1 MTIIVL
7 PFTVDGDV
15 QVIEVNCEDK
25 IPMLL
30 GDRNKAPSAEDLL
43 PVPSNMQYEH
53 EVYALGLFTFDD
65 EYRGLRDES
74 GAVTELND
82 ASKRI
87 TMQLG
92 STYCHTWRKGSV
104 LIKLTVGTDY
114 RNHYSTPDVIYNV
127 EVKDALSDVFY
138 FGSRFNEERMNGSLM
153 PLRYTDDIRT
163 LVALES
169 RLDKSIGGKTAVHDA
184 YLAYL
189 HEVH

>member
-25 IPMLL
+25 IPMVL
-30 GDRNKAPSAEDLL
+30 GDRNKAQSAEDLL
-43 PVPSNMQYEH
+43 YVPLHMQYEH

-65 EYRGLRDES
+65 EYRCLRDETCT
-74 GAVTELND
+74 VTELND
-82 ASKRI
+82 AAKRI

-92 STYCHTWRKGSV
+92 STYCHTWRKGST

-169 RLDKSIGGKTAVHDA
+169 RFDKSIGGKTAVHDA

-189 HEVH
+189 HEER